1 VGHGWNVVER
11 YISGQKGYEKTD
23 TVPVVVIDEEKE
35 NLERTKPGTLRFIT
49 NFLEGSIKN
58 KKAKNF
64 YKPVIKRLFKSSG
77 LVLRYR
83 PCT

>member
-1 VGHGWNVVER
+1 MVEK

-35 NLERTKPGTLRFIT
+35 NLERIKPDTYRFIT

-58 KKAKNF
+58 KKIEK
-64 YKPVIKRLFKSSG
+64 L
-77 LVLRYR
+77 L
-83 PCT
+83 

>member
-1 VGHGWNVVER
+1 MRHGWNVVEK

-35 NLERTKPGTLRFIT
+35 NLERIKPDTYRFIT

-58 KKAKNF
+58 KKIEK
-64 YKPVIKRLFKSSG
+64 L
-77 LVLRYR
+77 L
-83 PCT
+83 